1 MGSCVS
7 ATSASRRCSNC
18 RARPLP
24 TASTC
29 TSIPVSLLSGGRI
42 ASSRP
47 ELSKLVVVDTRSCR
61 PGAPHPVAIGTT
73 KQITRHRRISSIDDL
88 IYDLD
93 RAAGAGKTSTMENLP
108 IGCTLRPAALKARRD
123 DLLPGLVRRA
133 VERLEIPNGYR
144 VRFTPDDS
152 VLTTIAN
159 VIETERQ
166 CCRFLTFRLTA
177 EPDNG

>member
-1 MGSCVS
+1 MG
-7 ATSASRRCSNC
+7 T
-18 RARPLP
+18 P
-24 TASTC
+24 
-29 TSIPVSLLSGGRI
+29 
-42 ASSRP
+42 
-47 ELSKLVVVDTRSCR
+47 
-61 PGAPHPVAIGTT
+61 

-133 VERLEIPNGYR
+133 VERLEISNGYR

-152 VLTTIAN
+152 VLTIIAN

-166 CCRFLTFRLTA
+166 CRRFLTFRLTA
-177 EPDNG
+177 EPDNGPIWLELSGPPGTSEFLAGMLEL

>member
-1 MGSCVS
+1 M
-7 ATSASRRCSNC
+7 
-18 RARPLP
+18 
-24 TASTC
+24 
-29 TSIPVSLLSGGRI
+29 
-42 ASSRP
+42 
-47 ELSKLVVVDTRSCR
+47 
-61 PGAPHPVAIGTT
+61 GTT

-159 VIETERQ
+159 VIEPQTAMLQVPDVSPDGRTRQRPDLARTERSSGNE
-166 CCRFLTFRLTA
+166 RISRRR
-177 EPDNG
+177 PS